1 MSPRSIV
8 PFGWGGSTLPSRP
21 SNDDPFVRLWNDV
34 DQLFSNMIRGTGL
47 GGDWQ
52 PAAGNVGL
60 PLEIYETGD
69 EVKVVAELP
78 GVEEKDVSVELAGN
92 VLTLR
97 GEKKSAEERKD
108 QGYHLAERRYGTF
121 SRALRL
127 PFEVEA
133 DKVAAV
139 FRNGV
144 LTVTMPK
151 PAELQQQVKRIEV
164 KAAA

>member
-1 MSPRSIV
+1 MTLRSIV
-8 PFGWGGSTLPSRP
+8 PFGWGSSTLPSRA
-21 SNDDPFVRLWNDV
+21 SNNDPFVRLWNDV
-34 DQLFSNMIRGTGL
+34 DQLFSNMVRGTGL
-47 GGDWQ
+47 GDWQ
-52 PAAGNVGL
+52 PTGNIGL
-60 PLEIYETGD
+60 PMEIYETGN

-97 GEKKSAEERKD
+97 GEKKSTEERKEE
-108 QGYHLAERRYGTF
+108 GYHLAERRYGNF
-121 SRALRL
+121 SRTLRL

-133 DKVAAV
+133 DKVEAV
-139 FRNGV
+139 FKNGV
-144 LTVTMPK
+144 LTITMPK